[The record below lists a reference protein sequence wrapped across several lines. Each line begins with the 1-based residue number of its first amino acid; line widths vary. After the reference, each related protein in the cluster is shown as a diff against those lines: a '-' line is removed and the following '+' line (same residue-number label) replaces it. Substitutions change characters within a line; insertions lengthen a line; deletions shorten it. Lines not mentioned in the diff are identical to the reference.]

1 MLVRERFAK
10 PRAVAAAHHAPTRER
25 WPQERHAVAFF
36 AGLVVLCSVFASVPW
51 KHMSYGQIDGYDD
64 VVASQ
69 DVAAR

>member
-1 MLVRERFAK
+1 MFVRERLVK
-10 PRAVAAAHHAPTRER
+10 PRAVAVTHQVSVRGR
-25 WPQERHAVAFF
+25 WSQERHAVAFF

-51 KHMSYGQIDGYDD
+51 KHLSYGQIDGYDD